1 MKGVA
6 PLPSTVGG
14 GEFIPGL
21 EVMEVMGY
29 RSLVNIDPSRAVF
42 PF

>member
-6 PLPSTVGG
+6 PLPTTVGG
-14 GEFIPGL
+14 GELIPGL
-21 EVMEVMGY
+21 EVVEVLGY
-29 RSLVNIDPSRAVF
+29 RSLVNIDPSRVVF